1 MTGNCKAGEERRK
14 VTREQAPELLKAGCS
29 RDVIKDGAER
39 LGWEIADLFDKTIKA
54 MQSCEKKVEEECK

>member
-14 VTREQAPELLKAGCS
+14 VTREQAPELLKSGGA

-39 LGWEIADLFDKTIKA
+39 LGWEITDLFDKTIKA
-54 MQSCEKKVEEECK
+54 LQSCEAQVNEKCK